1 MRVTGAKN
9 SHQESR
15 ARVRR
20 AQTAYRT
27 RKQRY
32 VSALEEKC
40 LELEGIVEEMINTF
54 VGLSDSLL
62 QSGIDRPHITKEL
75 KVTLQRFL
83 ELSRRAAWELGDD
96 SEVLPERLD
105 LNDPPE
111 LLSSVTSTMSLYVVD
126 EHSMELQPGSSDVKT
141 YARRRRNSINFGNVD
156 PYLNCGVWGL
166 PPQSSSMDG
175 TSAIPYILAR
185 RDSFASRLFFG
196 TIALAVQVLHEDPD
210 GDIANSIFRFKF
222 RHATSSQI
230 RRILDRVLNM
240 MLHGTSQIKE
250 RVTLADEVNDKGIK
264 AKVLREL
271 ERKGVVET
279 DFLTTW
285 DVDRYLRNKWK
296 LAIDSNTI
304 RIQTRGLMAAPHS
317 DNSLGSNTASEEIST
332 LMAPTMIPGF
342 THAAQAV
349 WDAQALVVRLKLAAT
364 TIGEGPRWYHADID
378 AAVEDFLE
386 ERRAEGQRAWSTDS

>member
-1 MRVTGAKN
+1 
-9 SHQESR
+9 
-15 ARVRR
+15 VRR

-40 LELEGIVEEMINTF
+40 LELEGIVEEMTNTF

-62 QSGIDRPHITKEL
+62 QSGIDSPHITKEL

-83 ELSRRAAWELGDD
+83 ELSRRAAWEPEGER
-96 SEVLPERLD
+96 EVLTERVD

-111 LLSSVTSTMSLYVVD
+111 RLFSVTSNMSLDVVD
-126 EHSMELQPGSSDVKT
+126 EHSMELRPGGCDVQI
-141 YARRRRNSINFGNVD
+141 YAKRGRNSINFGNAD
-156 PYLNCGVWGL
+156 PYLNYRVWGL
-166 PPQSSSMDG
+166 PLQSSSMDG
-175 TSAIPYILAR
+175 TSAIPYILAG
-185 RDSFASRLFFG
+185 RDSFASRLYFE
-196 TIALAVQVLHEDPD
+196 TIALAVRVLHEDPD
-210 GDIANSIFRFKF
+210 GGIANSIFRFKF
-222 RHATSSQI
+222 RHATSSQV
-230 RRILDRVLNM
+230 RRVVDSVLNM

-250 RVTLADEVNDKGIK
+250 KVMLADELDDVGIK
-264 AKVLREL
+264 AKIVREL
-271 ERKGVVET
+271 ERIGVSEP

-285 DVDRYLRNKWK
+285 DVDRYLRDKWK
-296 LAIDSNTI
+296 LAIDSHTV
-304 RIQTRGLMAAPHS
+304 RIQPRGLMAAPHS
-317 DNSLGSNTASEEIST
+317 PSIFENALGSNTASKESSN

-364 TIGEGPRWYHADID
+364 TIGEGPRWHHADID

-386 ERRAEGQRAWSTDS
+386 ERRAEGQRAWSTYA